1 MGAGDGE
8 AAEPVRAAGEAGSAY
23 ADVTWSETSL
33 RPTALSMARA
43 ESHRQRLAELAAV
56 RDLQRGGETDRGWR
70 RVCNAQHSRAT
81 STETELSNYTLTDSV
96 YMISAVAI
104 I

>member
-8 AAEPVRAAGEAGSAY
+8 AGEPARAAGEAGSAY
-23 ADVTWSETSL
+23 GDVTFGL
-33 RPTALSMARA
+33 RPTASSMVRA
-43 ESHRQRLAELAAV
+43 KSLHQRLAELAAV